1 MSMAGR
7 SLRFGHGHAAEN
19 NFGKWSEKNSMN
31 CVERYLAKAA
41 GVEETKAGQDLS
53 CKVSYVAA
61 HDVTAPIAIDMFRK
75 IGVKKV
81 FDPDRV
87 ALIVD
92 HIYPANSE
100 KARNNVWTMKDFAD
114 EFGVHLYHRG
124 EGVIHQIM
132 YEKHRAQPGELVVI
146 ADSHTGTCGGYGAVG
161 VGVGSTELA
170 AAMATGKLD
179 LEVPEVI
186 QIYLT
191 GKRPSNVF
199 GKDLILYLGSIFGT
213 DYLVDRALLFTGPGI
228 EDLSVAERMTVCN
241 MGIEL
246 GAMITIFGTTEK
258 EPDTLEVRE
267 INLSE
272 MEPQIARPFS
282 PANVVPVREVAGTP
296 VTQVVVGSCTNGR
309 LNDMEQVAK
318 AFEGKHVHPD
328 VNTLVVPASRDILD
342 EMEKRGW
349 CKIIRDA
356 GATVLNPGCGSCFGA
371 HEGLTSER
379 DTVVSTTNRNFPGRM
394 GSMKAKIYL
403 ASPATAAAAALTGVI
418 TVPGEE

>member
-1 MSMAGR
+1 
-7 SLRFGHGHAAEN
+7 
-19 NFGKWSEKNSMN
+19 MN

-146 ADSHTGTCGGYGAVG
+146 ADSNTGTCGGYGAVG

-213 DYLVDRALLFTGPGI
+213 DYLVDRALLFTGPGV

>member
-1 MSMAGR
+1 
-7 SLRFGHGHAAEN
+7 
-19 NFGKWSEKNSMN
+19 MN

-100 KARNNVWTMKDFAD
+100 KARNNVWVMKDFAD

-132 YEKHRAQPGELVVI
+132 YEKYRAQPGELVVI

-246 GAMITIFGTTEK
+246 GAMITIFGTTGK

-328 VNTLVVPASRDILD
+328 VNTLIVPASRDILD

-371 HEGLTSER
+371 HEGLASQR

>member
-1 MSMAGR
+1 
-7 SLRFGHGHAAEN
+7 
-19 NFGKWSEKNSMN
+19 MN

-41 GVEETKAGQDLS
+41 GVEEAKAGQDLS

-124 EGVIHQIM
+124 EGVIHQLM

-179 LEVPEVI
+179 LEVPQVI

-191 GKRPSNVF
+191 GKRRSNVF
-199 GKDLILYLGSIFGT
+199 GKDLILYLGSQFGT

-228 EDLSVAERMTVCN
+228 DDLSVAERMTVCN

-246 GAMITIFGTTEK
+246 GAMITLFGTTEK
-258 EPDTLEVRE
+258 EPDTLEVKE
-267 INLSE
+267 IDLGSL
-272 MEPQIARPFS
+272 EPQIARPFS

-328 VNTLVVPASRDILD
+328 VNTLVVPASKDILD

-379 DTVVSTTNRNFPGRM
+379 DTVVSTTSRNFPGRM

-403 ASPATAAAAALTGVI
+403 ASPATAAATALAGKI

>member
-1 MSMAGR
+1 
-7 SLRFGHGHAAEN
+7 
-19 NFGKWSEKNSMN
+19 MN

-81 FDPDRV
+81 FDPERV

-328 VNTLVVPASRDILD
+328 VNTLVVPASSDILD

>member
-1 MSMAGR
+1 
-7 SLRFGHGHAAEN
+7 
-19 NFGKWSEKNSMN
+19 MN

-41 GVEETKAGQDLS
+41 GVEEAKAGQDLS

-124 EGVIHQIM
+124 EGVIHQLM
-132 YEKHRAQPGELVVI
+132 YEEHRAQPGELVVI

-179 LEVPEVI
+179 LEVPQVI

-191 GKRPSNVF
+191 GKRRSNVF
-199 GKDLILYLGSIFGT
+199 GKDLILYLGSQFGT

-228 EDLSVAERMTVCN
+228 DDLSVAERMTVCN

-246 GAMITIFGTTEK
+246 GAMITLFGTTEK
-258 EPDTLEVRE
+258 EPDTLEVKE
-267 INLSE
+267 IDLGTL
-272 MEPQIARPFS
+272 EPQIARPFS

-328 VNTLVVPASRDILD
+328 VNTLVVPASKDILD

-403 ASPATAAAAALTGVI
+403 ASPATAAATALAGKI

>member
-1 MSMAGR
+1 
-7 SLRFGHGHAAEN
+7 
-19 NFGKWSEKNSMN
+19 MN

-41 GVEETKAGQDLS
+41 GVEEAKAGQDLS

-124 EGVIHQIM
+124 EGVIHQLM

-179 LEVPEVI
+179 LEVPQVI

-191 GKRPSNVF
+191 GKRRSNVF
-199 GKDLILYLGSIFGT
+199 GKDLILYLGSQFGT

-228 EDLSVAERMTVCN
+228 DDLSVAERMTVCN

-246 GAMITIFGTTEK
+246 GAMITLFGTTEK
-258 EPDTLEVRE
+258 EPDTLEVKE
-267 INLSE
+267 IDLGSL
-272 MEPQIARPFS
+272 EPQIARPFS

-328 VNTLVVPASRDILD
+328 VNTLVVPASKDILD

-371 HEGLTSER
+371 HAGLTSER

-403 ASPATAAAAALTGVI
+403 ASPATAAATALAGKI

>member
-1 MSMAGR
+1 
-7 SLRFGHGHAAEN
+7 
-19 NFGKWSEKNSMN
+19 MN

-41 GVEETKAGQDLS
+41 GVEEAKAGQDLS
-53 CKVSYVAA
+53 SKVSYVAA

-124 EGVIHQIM
+124 EGVIHQLM

-179 LEVPEVI
+179 LEVPQVI

-191 GKRPSNVF
+191 GKRRSNVF
-199 GKDLILYLGSIFGT
+199 GKDLILYLGSQFGT

-228 EDLSVAERMTVCN
+228 DDLSVAERMTVCN

-246 GAMITIFGTTEK
+246 GAMITLFGTTEK
-258 EPDTLEVRE
+258 EPDTLEVKE
-267 INLSE
+267 IDLGSL
-272 MEPQIARPFS
+272 EPQIARPFS

-328 VNTLVVPASRDILD
+328 VNTLVVPASKDILD

-403 ASPATAAAAALTGVI
+403 ASPATAAATALAGKI